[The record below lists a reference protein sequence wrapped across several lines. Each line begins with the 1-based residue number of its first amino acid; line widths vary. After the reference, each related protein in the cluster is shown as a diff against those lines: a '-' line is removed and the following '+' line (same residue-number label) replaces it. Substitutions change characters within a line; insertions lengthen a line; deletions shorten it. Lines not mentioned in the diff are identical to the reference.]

1 MNISKITKSLESTK
15 NTQFPPVELWNP
27 ELCEGQEIKINRE
40 GTWFYNNSIIKNQKL
55 VNLVASVLRKDN
67 DDYFLVTPTE
77 KVPVKAE
84 IAPYMIEDFKIHDN
98 TIELITNL
106 NYSFLLDQDNLIRL
120 KEIEGIYL
128 PLITVRNSIEA
139 FFNRNTYYRIIDLAL
154 ENNLIKNNTLFIKSN
169 FNLYPVGKVAQEA

>member
-1 MNISKITKSLESTK
+1 
-15 NTQFPPVELWNP
+15 
-27 ELCEGQEIKINRE
+27 
-40 GTWFYNNSIIKNQKL
+40 
-55 VNLVASVLRKDN
+55 
-67 DDYFLVTPTE
+67 
-77 KVPVKAE
+77 
-84 IAPYMIEDFKIHDN
+84 MIEDFKMHDN

-128 PLITVRNSIEA
+128 PSITVRNSIEA

-169 FNLYPVGKVAQEA
+169 SNLFRA

>member
-55 VNLVASVLRKDN
+55 VNLFASVLRKDN
-67 DDYFLVTPTE
+67 DYYFLVTPTE

-139 FFNRNTYYRIIDLAL
+139 FFNRNTYYKLVDIAL
-154 ENNLIKNNTLFIKSN
+154 ENDFIDDKC
-169 FNLYPVGKVAQEA
+169 LYIPSDEINHIVGKVA